1 MKRLVAAALAAAFF
15 AVGLFGCEGGKKEKR
30 EKFIYLSSLPHITV
44 SSIQADAS
52 SDNSGNYSSNSDSS
66 KTSSS
71 DSVNSVS
78 KTTGNNS
85 VGGDSS
91 QVSNSL
97 VTAASNDSGS
107 GEQNNGTVWVSEN
120 GTKYHS
126 KPDCS
131 NMKTAS
137 EMPKS
142 NAEALGYSP
151 CKRCYK
157 Q

>member
-1 MKRLVAAALAAAFF
+1 MKKLVAAALAAAFF
-15 AVGLFGCEGGKKEKR
+15 AVGLFGCEGDKKEKR

-71 DSVNSVS
+71 DSANSIS
-78 KTTGNNS
+78 KTTGESSDSTVNS
-85 VGGDSS
+85 A
-91 QVSNSL
+91 VSNNE
-97 VTAASNDSGS
+97 AATSSTNGS
-107 GEQNNGTVWVSEN
+107 GEQNNETVWVSEN

-142 NAEALGYSP
+142 NAETLGYSP